1 MDKTDMRA
9 DLFEIG
15 ELIDEANK
23 YEDDLNIAINLV
35 VQLSKNY
42 DDLNDPKFKH
52 YLDNLE
58 KVWNKRKQFDKLR
71 VRLNTIY

>member
-15 ELIDEANK
+15 ELIDEANQ
-23 YEDDLNIAINLV
+23 YEDNLNIAINLV

-42 DDLNDPKFKH
+42 DGLNDPKFKH

-58 KVWNKRKQFDKLR
+58 KVWNKRKQFDELR
-71 VRLNTIY
+71 VKLNTIY